1 MQFLLWITCTC
12 NFAETSKTRIKEI
25 EYRLFTG
32 YITSSDPSN
41 KDGDPGTC
49 KLIRAA
55 SKAFGEGSGGDEK
68 SGSFK
73 TYVNTFLRQYK
84 FKSLP
89 LRSYRGARFNILFQ
103 NAAAVFFLHSQMTE
117 FLESYG
123 TENRLLKSILSDLKT
138 IEFIAGVKALG
149 LIYLLITCPLWTVL
163 EDPNITITDM
173 NDKYLQLVTFL
184 DDS

>member
-1 MQFLLWITCTC
+1 MVIPCVHARIYKNKTC
-12 NFAETSKTRIKEI
+12 IKEI
-25 EYRLFTG
+25 ESGLFNG
-32 YITSSDPSN
+32 NIPSSDPSY
-41 KDGDPGTC
+41 KDNDPGPC
-49 KLIRAA
+49 RLIRTA

-68 SGSFK
+68 SGCQGSFK

-117 FLESYG
+117 FLEPYG

-163 EDPNITITDM
+163 DDPNITITDM
-173 NDKYLQLVTFL
+173 NDKYSL
-184 DDS
+184 